1 MTFSSAE
8 KAAIASLWGKVSGH
22 ADEIGGEAL
31 ERLFLSFPQTK
42 TYFSHFDLSHGSK
55 DLSAHGGKVLRAI
68 GNAASHLDDIS
79 GALSALSDLH
89 AYKLRVDP
97 GNFKVSSWVANF
109 QCISSVESRNLVSA
123 SCKHLSFSVQY
134 WANSLKELAKCISVY
149 NSLHSTATLFIM
161 PALTF

>member
-97 GNFKVSSWVANF
+97 GNFKLLSHSIQVTLAIHFPAEFNADAQAAWDKFLSVVSSV
-109 QCISSVESRNLVSA
+109 LVS
-123 SCKHLSFSVQY
+123 KY
-134 WANSLKELAKCISVY
+134 R
-149 NSLHSTATLFIM
+149 
-161 PALTF
+161 